1 MVQFLQELKIGEIK
15 VTFVDLEGSQN
26 GMDIE
31 TVKNLLHSKLP
42 LIFEGGIG
50 NLEHIILQ

>member
-1 MVQFLQELKIGEIK
+1 MSWFNFLQELKIGEIK

-31 TVKNLLHSKLP
+31 TSKK
-42 LIFEGGIG
+42 LIKQ
-50 NLEHIILQ
+50 HITSYF